1 MNADGPPEL
10 TTDQVVCMMEHNEDL
25 RLLGIEAIRA
35 HIRDTRTSPRPV
47 ATCCSEWTL
56 TTCRASP
63 NGSRSR
69 RDVQRFRYS
78 RQPTRTTC
86 RAQPTD
92 RSAARSSARSNVV
105 SSRAAIVPSA
115 RLTKSEGSNGRWYA
129 RSAGERTALSMSAA
143 AFLPSA

>member
-1 MNADGPPEL
+1 VNADGPPEL

-78 RQPTRTTC
+78 RQPTRTTFVVSRLTEALPAARLGRTSC
-86 RAQPTD
+86 RAGR
-92 RSAARSSARSNVV
+92 RSCRQR
-105 SSRAAIVPSA
+105 
-115 RLTKSEGSNGRWYA
+115 G
-129 RSAGERTALSMSAA
+129 
-143 AFLPSA
+143 